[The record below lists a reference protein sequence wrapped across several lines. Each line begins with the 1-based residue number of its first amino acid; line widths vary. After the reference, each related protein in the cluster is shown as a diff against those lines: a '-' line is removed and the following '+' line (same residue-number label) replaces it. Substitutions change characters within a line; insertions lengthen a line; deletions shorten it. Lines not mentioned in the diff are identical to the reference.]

1 MLVNIT
7 LNIAPRFDVP
17 VTFVVNLGGNVGGSS
32 TLTPQS
38 PGLQASRTASVG
50 TPLTRIPSTPGAG
63 AVPVAPPTTHGAEAV
78 PVTVPPTT
86 LELENAA

>member
-1 MLVNIT
+1 MPVDIT
-7 LNIAPRFDVP
+7 CTIANKFDVP
-17 VTFVVNLGGNVGGSS
+17 VTFTVQLGGIVVGGSM
-32 TLTPQS
+32 LTPQS

-50 TPLTRIPSTPGAG
+50 TPLTRIPSTHGAG

-86 LELENAA
+86 LA

>member
-1 MLVNIT
+1 MGVDFTCNV
-7 LNIAPRFDVP
+7 AHRFDVH

-38 PGLQASRTASVG
+38 PGLQATRTVPVG

-63 AVPVAPPTTHGAEAV
+63 AVPVTPLAPT
-78 PVTVPPTT
+78 
-86 LELENAA
+86 ENAT

>member
-1 MLVNIT
+1 MG
-7 LNIAPRFDVP
+7 FDFICNVARDFNVP
-17 VTFVVNLGGNVGGSS
+17 ATVVVNLGSNVGGSS

-38 PGLQASRTASVG
+38 PGLQATRTVPVG

>member
-1 MLVNIT
+1 MAVNIT
-7 LNIAPRFDVP
+7 LNIAPRFVVDVP
-17 VTFVVNLGGNVGGSS
+17 VTVVVNFGGNVAEKS

-86 LELENAA
+86 LA